1 MEKLYNYL
9 FHYSHLTGEW
19 AAFPRDLREKYF
31 NNRDRSKESGIIYSK
46 DIKSLIE
53 FLTVK

>member
-19 AAFPRDLREKYF
+19 AAFPRDLRETYF
-31 NNRDRSKESGIIYSK
+31 NNRDRSKQTKIIYSK